1 VHKCEGRVFLTDR
14 NGFYDDVLANQ
25 FQSTKG
31 NVVIVLTSAS
41 MPTTTSS
48 DSDTDALLCNEDD
61 VATMIKNG

>member
-1 VHKCEGRVFLTDR
+1 MHKCEGRVFLTDR

-48 DSDTDALLCNEDD
+48 DSAIDALLCNEDD
-61 VATMIKNG
+61 VGTMIKNG